1 MTGYYAAQVV
11 SSHSA
16 FSASPRFT
24 FISIFQPASR
34 RYRGSE
40 TRPFAV
46 PVLRRLTP
54 RQSLPFCQ
62 VNACGSIALNRPTR
76 SRTLNA
82 RKSCRL
88 FDGSIE
94 YFIFACLRFLEIAD
108 YANAFLSPTASLL
121 VPASLTDWFR
131 VFLHGR
137 LGWRTATENSSSH
150 CAHTRYFVPRQTRGT
165 VLTEGIMHIGAGRRV
180 TADFIAG
187 PDPPLNNPPASLI
200 SLDHRSFRFYP

>member
-88 FDGSIE
+88 FDGSNISFSRA
-94 YFIFACLRFLEIAD
+94 YV
-108 YANAFLSPTASLL
+108 SLK
-121 VPASLTDWFR
+121 SRIT
-131 VFLHGR
+131 
-137 LGWRTATENSSSH
+137 
-150 CAHTRYFVPRQTRGT
+150 QTRSCPRLLLCWSQRRSQTGFAYFCT
-165 VLTEGIMHIGAGRRV
+165 VG
-180 TADFIAG
+180 
-187 PDPPLNNPPASLI
+187 
-200 SLDHRSFRFYP
+200 